1 MEKLNKL
8 LQEQEESMARHYL
21 SCYLKIP
28 YDNFKKSESPD
39 FTTIINGSNIGIEVT
54 TVHPSEMITKADALN
69 NNYSRKGQNK
79 NIIEK
84 VIKNICYNSMIKYSI
99 YDISIRIRL
108 DTDLYFKSYNINE
121 KKKEIEPEI
130 DTIFQQ
136 LKNDISSIVDRLLIR
151 TFTYSG
157 KYLESV
163 YVENFHNAGWK
174 ELFEKDKN
182 SINIYFTFQGF
193 LDPMP
198 FDFIQPLIAK
208 KEEKLLTYKEKNPNI
223 DELWLCIFLPDEEF
237 GFTIKG
243 LECPMGYKS
252 NYKRII
258 LVQNTPPFV
267 RDL

>member
-1 MEKLNKL
+1 MPMEKLNKL

-130 DTIFQQ
+130 DTIF
-136 LKNDISSIVDRLLIR
+136 
-151 TFTYSG
+151 
-157 KYLESV
+157 
-163 YVENFHNAGWK
+163 
-174 ELFEKDKN
+174 
-182 SINIYFTFQGF
+182 
-193 LDPMP
+193 
-198 FDFIQPLIAK
+198 
-208 KEEKLLTYKEKNPNI
+208 
-223 DELWLCIFLPDEEF
+223 
-237 GFTIKG
+237 
-243 LECPMGYKS
+243 
-252 NYKRII
+252 
-258 LVQNTPPFV
+258 
-267 RDL
+267 

>member
-1 MEKLNKL
+1 MEKLNKR
-8 LQEQEESMARHYL
+8 LQEQEESIARHYL
-21 SCYLKIP
+21 SCYLEIP

-39 FTTIINGSNIGIEVT
+39 FTTNINGNEIGIEVT
-54 TVHPSEMITKADALN
+54 TVHPSEIVTKADALN
-69 NNYSRKGQNK
+69 NNYNRKGQNK

-84 VIKNICYNSMIKYSI
+84 AIKNICYSYMTKYNI

-108 DTDLYFKSYNINE
+108 NTDLYFKSYNINK

-130 DTIFQQ
+130 DTIFQKI
-136 LKNDISSIVDRLLIR
+136 KNDTSSIVEQFAFR
-151 TFTYSG
+151 TFTYSN

-163 YVENFHNAGWK
+163 YIQYYHNAGWK
-174 ELFEKDKN
+174 ELFEKDR
-182 SINIYFTFQGF
+182 SRINIYFTFQGF
-193 LDPMP
+193 LAPMP
-198 FDFIQPLIAK
+198 FDFIKPLLTQ
-208 KEEKLLTYKEKNPNI
+208 KEEKLQTYKEKNPNI
-223 DELWLCIFLPDEEF
+223 DEMWLCIFLHDEEF

-258 LVQNTPPFV
+258 LVQGTPPFV